1 MAAPVAPLDKKT
13 IGMNTMRVC
22 VFCGSSPGSQAKY
35 REVAQELG
43 HSLAKQSIGL
53 VYGGADMG
61 LMGMVANAALEA
73 GGEVIGVIPRQLVVR
88 ELAHHGL
95 TDLRVVD
102 DMQERKD
109 VMAKLSNAFVC
120 LPGGF
125 GTMDELFEMVTW
137 NQLGTHSKPCVLL
150 DPDGFFD
157 DLLKFLDRAR
167 DDGFIKPEDRDDL
180 QVCSSVAD
188 LVSLVKETAKPR
200 R

>member
-1 MAAPVAPLDKKT
+1 
-13 IGMNTMRVC
+13 MRVC

-43 HSLAKQSIGL
+43 RSLAKQSIGL

-188 LVSLVKETAKPR
+188 LVSVVKETAKPR
-200 R
+200 S